1 MSDDGQL
8 AADNP
13 DEDDDRTRIIR
24 RQPQDPVSKPV
35 PVADEP
41 HTSIIRR
48 HPTGAIPTAA
58 AAEPQTSLI
67 AGTTD
72 ASLIAGTTGSLIAG
86 TTGSEPPTGLI
97 GPADDDARTS
107 YVPRARPVAI
117 PRTSVNINP
126 RTSIVAATFAILSG
140 WATGVIATDLIA
152 GWWRTDRLFCVAI
165 GFLAAISA
173 AATIGGLIALLLRRR
188 MGRLLVVVGAVI
200 GLLIFASLFIAGARL
215 HPIVYAM
222 PVLPVAAI
230 LFTMLPSTGRWS
242 ARR

>member
-1 MSDDGQL
+1 MSDDEQL
-8 AADNP
+8 AADHP

-58 AAEPQTSLI
+58 GAEPQTSLI
-67 AGTTD
+67 AGVT
-72 ASLIAGTTGSLIAG
+72 
-86 TTGSEPPTGLI
+86 
-97 GPADDDARTS
+97 DDDASTT
-107 YVPRARPVAI
+107 YVPRARPVII
-117 PRTSVNINP
+117 PRASGSTNP
-126 RTSIVAATFAILSG
+126 RTAIAAATFAILSG

-152 GWWRTDRLFCVAI
+152 GWWRTDRLFCVAV

-188 MGRLLVVVGAVI
+188 MGRLLVIVGAVI
-200 GLLIFASLFIAGARL
+200 GLLIFASLFIAGAQL
-215 HPIVYAM
+215 HPVVYAM
-222 PVLPVAAI
+222 PALPLAAI
-230 LFTMLPSTGRWS
+230 LFTALPPTGRWS
-242 ARR
+242 TRR

>member
-1 MSDDGQL
+1 MSDDRHS
-8 AADNP
+8 AADQP
-13 DEDDDRTRIIR
+13 DENDDRTRIIR
-24 RQPQDPVSKPV
+24 RQPQDPESRPV
-35 PVADEP
+35 PVADGP

-58 AAEPQTSLI
+58 GAEPQTSLI
-67 AGTTD
+67 PGV
-72 ASLIAGTTGSLIAG
+72 TGSDAQ
-86 TTGSEPPTGLI
+86 TGLI
-97 GPADDDARTS
+97 GRADDDAGTT

-117 PRTSVNINP
+117 PHTSVRTNP
-126 RTSIVAATFAILSG
+126 RTAIVAATFAILSG

-188 MGRLLVVVGAVI
+188 TGRLLVVVGAVI

-215 HPIVYAM
+215 HPVVYAM
-222 PVLPVAAI
+222 PVLPLAAI
-230 LFTMLPSTGRWS
+230 VFTVLPSTGRWS
-242 ARR
+242 ASR

>member
-1 MSDDGQL
+1 MSDDRQS
-8 AADNP
+8 AADHP

-35 PVADEP
+35 PIADES

-58 AAEPQTSLI
+58 AAEPQTGLI
-67 AGTTD
+67 AGTTSSG
-72 ASLIAGTTGSLIAG
+72 AQTGLVGTTDG
-86 TTGSEPPTGLI
+86 
-97 GPADDDARTS
+97 DARTS

-117 PRTSVNINP
+117 PRTSVSINP
-126 RTSIVAATFAILSG
+126 RTAIVAATFAILSG

-152 GWWRTDRLFCVAI
+152 GWWRTDRLFCVAV

-222 PVLPVAAI
+222 PALPVAAI
-230 LFTMLPSTGRWS
+230 LFTVLPSTGRWS

>member
-1 MSDDGQL
+1 MSDDRQS
-8 AADNP
+8 AADHP

-35 PVADEP
+35 PVAGEP

-58 AAEPQTSLI
+58 GAEPQTSLI
-67 AGTTD
+67 SGTIGSDAQTGLVSTTNDD
-72 ASLIAGTTGSLIAG
+72 AS
-86 TTGSEPPTGLI
+86 
-97 GPADDDARTS
+97 TS

-117 PRTSVNINP
+117 PRTSVSINP
-126 RTSIVAATFAILSG
+126 RTAIVAATFAILSG

-152 GWWRTDRLFCVAI
+152 GWWRTDRLFCVAV

-230 LFTMLPSTGRWS
+230 VFTMLPSTRRWS
-242 ARR
+242 SSR